1 MVVPAGRDYV
11 EERLVVPPSNVEV
24 EVDVDVEVDVEVE
37 TGSRGESEGLVRA
50 CVRDKGGECFTSDH
64 HTLLDYWIT
73 GLLDYWIT
81 GYPEI

>member
-11 EERLVVPPSNVEV
+11 EERLVVPPSNVEI
-24 EVDVDVEVDVEVE
+24 DVDVEVDVEVE

-50 CVRDKGGECFTSDH
+50 CVRDKGGGVLHVRSSHF
-64 HTLLDYWIT
+64 T

>member
-50 CVRDKGGECFTSDH
+50 CVIRGGSASRPIITHF
-64 HTLLDYWIT
+64 T

>member
-50 CVRDKGGECFTSDH
+50 CVRDKGGECFTPII
-64 HTLLDYWIT
+64 TLYWIT
-73 GLLDYWIT
+73 GLLDYWIS
-81 GYPEI
+81 